1 MLESS
6 PLIPE
11 TESGVQTNTESYT
24 EFSNEAEAQKYFP
37 EIRDRL
43 AHVNQWHDLAGAATA
58 RFQLTDAKG
67 KEVDRS
73 VEEGD
78 HFRIDIPAPGPI
90 TGEGHDWVQV
100 QRIRDTEN
108 EFTILVRPAT
118 NPLNDDPDIAH
129 FFSEEST
136 SSFSVKR
143 EGNRIIAGVYGR
155 NEKPNVD
162 AERVVDKIRN
172 AAVAAGAISGFAK
185 IQWKS
190 LVNALVLIE
199 K

>member
-1 MLESS
+1 M
-6 PLIPE
+6 IPE
-11 TESGVQTNTESYT
+11 TESGIQTNTESFT
-24 EFSNEAEAQKYFP
+24 EFSNEEDAKKYFP
-37 EIRDRL
+37 EIRQRL

-67 KEVDRS
+67 REVDRP
-73 VEEGD
+73 VQEGD
-78 HFRIDIPAPGPI
+78 HFRIDIPAPGPV

-100 QRIRDTEN
+100 QKIRDTEN

-129 FFSEEST
+129 FFSEDSS

-190 LVNALVLIE
+190 LVNALVNLE
-199 K
+199 E

>member
-1 MLESS
+1 M
-6 PLIPE
+6 IPE
-11 TESGVQTNTESYT
+11 TKSGVQTNTESYT
-24 EFSNEAEAQKYFP
+24 EFGNEAEAKKFFP
-37 EIRDRL
+37 EVRDRL

-67 KEVDRS
+67 QEVDRP
-73 VEEGD
+73 VAEGD

-100 QRIRDTEN
+100 QKIKETEN

-118 NPLNDDPDIAH
+118 NPLNDNPDIAH
-129 FFSEEST
+129 FFSEDSS

-162 AERVVDKIRN
+162 AESVVDKIRN
-172 AAVAAGAISGFAK
+172 TAVAAGAISGFAK

-190 LVNALVLIE
+190 LVNSLVGVKE
-199 K
+199 

>member
-67 KEVDRS
+67 NEVDRS

-129 FFSEEST
+129 FFSEESS

-162 AERVVDKIRN
+162 AESLVDKIRN
-172 AAVAAGAISGFAK
+172 TAVAAGAISGFAK

-190 LVNALVLIE
+190 LVNSLVGVKE
-199 K
+199 

>member
-1 MLESS
+1 M
-6 PLIPE
+6 
-11 TESGVQTNTESYT
+11 
-24 EFSNEAEAQKYFP
+24 
-37 EIRDRL
+37 
-43 AHVNQWHDLAGAATA
+43 
-58 RFQLTDAKG
+58 TDAKG
-67 KEVDRS
+67 REVDRP
-73 VEEGD
+73 VQERD
-78 HFRIDIPAPGPI
+78 HFRIDIPAPGPV

-100 QRIRDTEN
+100 QKIRDTEN

-129 FFSEEST
+129 FFSEDSS

-190 LVNALVLIE
+190 LVNALVNLE
-199 K
+199 E

>member
-1 MLESS
+1 M
-6 PLIPE
+6 IPE
-11 TESGVQTNTESYT
+11 TKSGVQTNTESYT
-24 EFSNEAEAQKYFP
+24 EFSNEAEAKKFFP

-67 KEVDRS
+67 QEVDRP
-73 VEEGD
+73 VAEGD

-90 TGEGHDWVQV
+90 TGEGHDWIQV
-100 QRIRDTEN
+100 QKIKETEN

-118 NPLNDDPDIAH
+118 NPLNDNPDIAH
-129 FFSEEST
+129 FFSEDSS
-136 SSFSVKR
+136 SSFSVIR

-162 AERVVDKIRN
+162 AESVVDKIRN
-172 AAVAAGAISGFAK
+172 TAVAAGAISGFAK

-190 LVNALVLIE
+190 LVNSLVGVKE
-199 K
+199 

>member
-1 MLESS
+1 M
-6 PLIPE
+6 IPE
-11 TESGVQTNTESYT
+11 TKSGVQTNTESYT
-24 EFSNEAEAQKYFP
+24 EFGNEAEAKKFFP

-67 KEVDRS
+67 QEVDRP
-73 VEEGD
+73 VAEGD

-100 QRIRDTEN
+100 QKIKETEN

-118 NPLNDDPDIAH
+118 NPLNDNPDIAH
-129 FFSEEST
+129 FFSEDSS

-162 AERVVDKIRN
+162 AESVVDKIRN
-172 AAVAAGAISGFAK
+172 TAVAAGAISGFAK

-190 LVNALVLIE
+190 LVNSLVGV
-199 K
+199 KQ

>member
-1 MLESS
+1 MQESS
-6 PLIPE
+6 PMIPE
-11 TESGVQTNTESYT
+11 TKSGVQTNTESYT
-24 EFSNEAEAQKYFP
+24 EFSNEAEAKKYFP

-67 KEVDRS
+67 QEVDRP
-73 VEEGD
+73 VAEGD

-100 QRIRDTEN
+100 QKIKETEN

-118 NPLNDDPDIAH
+118 NPLNDNPDIAH
-129 FFSEEST
+129 FFSEDSS

-162 AERVVDKIRN
+162 AENVVDKIRN
-172 AAVAAGAISGFAK
+172 TAAAAGAISGFAK

-190 LVNALVLIE
+190 LVNSLVGV
-199 K
+199 KD

>member
-1 MLESS
+1 M
-6 PLIPE
+6 IPE
-11 TESGVQTNTESYT
+11 TESGIQTNTESFT
-24 EFSNEAEAQKYFP
+24 EFSNEADAKKYFP
-37 EIRDRL
+37 EIRQRL

-67 KEVDRS
+67 REVDRP
-73 VEEGD
+73 VQEGD
-78 HFRIDIPAPGPI
+78 HFRIDIPAPGPV

-100 QRIRDTEN
+100 QKIRDTEN

-129 FFSEEST
+129 FFSEDSS

-190 LVNALVLIE
+190 LVNALVNLE
-199 K
+199 E

>member
-1 MLESS
+1 MQESS
-6 PLIPE
+6 PMIPE
-11 TESGVQTNTESYT
+11 TKSGVQTNTESYT
-24 EFSNEAEAQKYFP
+24 EFSNEAEAKKYFP

-67 KEVDRS
+67 QEVDRP
-73 VEEGD
+73 VAEGD

-100 QRIRDTEN
+100 QKIKETEN

-118 NPLNDDPDIAH
+118 NPLNDNPDIAH
-129 FFSEEST
+129 FFSEDSS

-155 NEKPNVD
+155 NEKPNID
-162 AERVVDKIRN
+162 AESVVDKIRN
-172 AAVAAGAISGFAK
+172 TAVAAGAISGFAK

-190 LVNALVLIE
+190 LVNSLVGVKE
-199 K
+199 

>member
-1 MLESS
+1 M
-6 PLIPE
+6 IPE
-11 TESGVQTNTESYT
+11 TKSGVQTNTESYT
-24 EFSNEAEAQKYFP
+24 EFGNEAEAKKFFP

-67 KEVDRS
+67 QEVDRP
-73 VEEGD
+73 VAEGD

-100 QRIRDTEN
+100 QKIKETEN

-118 NPLNDDPDIAH
+118 NPLNDNPDIAH
-129 FFSEEST
+129 FFSEDSS

-162 AERVVDKIRN
+162 AESVVDKIRN
-172 AAVAAGAISGFAK
+172 TAVAAGAISGFAK

-190 LVNALVLIE
+190 LVNSLVGVKE
-199 K
+199 

>member
-1 MLESS
+1 M
-6 PLIPE
+6 IPE
-11 TESGVQTNTESYT
+11 TKSGVQTNTESYT
-24 EFSNEAEAQKYFP
+24 EFSNEAEAKKYFP

-67 KEVDRS
+67 QEVDRP

-100 QRIRDTEN
+100 QKIRETEN

-118 NPLNDDPDIAH
+118 NPLNDNPDIAH
-129 FFSEEST
+129 FFSEDSS

-162 AERVVDKIRN
+162 AENVVDKIRN
-172 AAVAAGAISGFAK
+172 TAVAAGAISGFAK

-190 LVNALVLIE
+190 LVNSLVGV
-199 K
+199 KD

>member
-1 MLESS
+1 M
-6 PLIPE
+6 IHE
-11 TESGVQTNTESYT
+11 TESGIQTNTESFT
-24 EFSNEAEAQKYFP
+24 EFSNEADAKKYFP
-37 EIRDRL
+37 EIRQRL

-58 RFQLTDAKG
+58 RFKLTDAKG
-67 KEVDRS
+67 REVDRP
-73 VEEGD
+73 VQEGD
-78 HFRIDIPAPGPI
+78 HFRIDIPAPGPV

-100 QRIRDTEN
+100 QKIRDTEN

-129 FFSEEST
+129 FFSEDSS
-136 SSFSVKR
+136 SSFSAKR

-190 LVNALVLIE
+190 LVNALVNLE
-199 K
+199 E